1 MLVDYHSLSRV
12 VAPATP
18 HNIPGNAH
26 PTRSLQNSETAMVA
40 LLKHFYVNIFNE
52 YLPTI
57 MKIRRFKNGK
67 YKNSY
72 KIVLSIKEVPGAQ
85 QPSLFLSF
93 ARIVWGGRCRG
104 CCEAWRGR
112 QLWIENG
119 NPRA

>member
-72 KIVLSIKEVPGAQ
+72 KIVLSIKEVPGARVAQ
-85 QPSLFLSF
+85 
-93 ARIVWGGRCRG
+93 
-104 CCEAWRGR
+104 
-112 QLWIENG
+112 
-119 NPRA
+119 